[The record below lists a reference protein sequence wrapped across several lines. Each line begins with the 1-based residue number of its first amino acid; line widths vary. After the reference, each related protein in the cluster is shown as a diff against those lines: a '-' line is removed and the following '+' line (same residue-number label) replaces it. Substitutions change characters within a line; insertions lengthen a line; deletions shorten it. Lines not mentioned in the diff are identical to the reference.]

1 MAHHIPTQ
9 IELYSLWSMNRM
21 RAPPAT
27 TTARVAATITPIAPR
42 TDGGSRRNRFSLRS
56 TRFSLG
62 MSLPPLFQILPDASA
77 RQPNW
82 LPAPPGP
89 FNLTMHLYA
98 AQIVPILSGTYRLPA
113 VRRLSYAHPARR

>member
-27 TTARVAATITPIAPR
+27 TTMAVAATITPIAPR

-56 TRFSLG
+56 TRFGLG
-62 MSLPPLFQILPDASA
+62 MSLPPLVLILTTPRPGECPRS
-77 RQPNW
+77 P
-82 LPAPPGP
+82 PAPGGYALRLPGHR
-89 FNLTMHLYA
+89 LATVSRER
-98 AQIVPILSGTYRLPA
+98 IVPLRGAPNLVA
-113 VRRLSYAHPARR
+113 VSDGV

>member
-27 TTARVAATITPIAPR
+27 TTVAVATTITPIAPR

-62 MSLPPLFQILPDASA
+62 MSLPPLPDPDQRVGPASV
-77 RQPNW
+77 PGP
-82 LPAPPGP
+82 PAPGG
-89 FNLTMHLYA
+89 YA
-98 AQIVPILSGTYRLPA
+98 FEFQATVSR
-113 VRRLSYAHPARR
+113 